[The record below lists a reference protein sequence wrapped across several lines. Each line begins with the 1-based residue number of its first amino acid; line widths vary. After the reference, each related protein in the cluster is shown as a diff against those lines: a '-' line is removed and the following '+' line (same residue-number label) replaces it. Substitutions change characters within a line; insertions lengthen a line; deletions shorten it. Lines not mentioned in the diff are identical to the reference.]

1 MSDVQMVIV
10 MEDEDKAALLNWYD
24 AAAVTANE
32 FTDACVQILVEQYG
46 AIREQVHR
54 DIFFDSAISK
64 QMHGTAL
71 PEPVEAVKK
80 AIQTWQDH
88 LLGL

>member
-1 MSDVQMVIV
+1 MVIV
-10 MEDEDKAALLNWYD
+10 MPEEERAALLNWWD

-32 FTDACVQILVEQYG
+32 FTDACVQILVEQHG

-54 DIFFDSAISK
+54 DIFFDAAISK
-64 QMHGTAL
+64 QMHGTPL
-71 PEPVEAVKK
+71 PEPAEAVKK
-80 AIQTWQDH
+80 SIQTWRDD

>member
-10 MEDEDKAALLNWYD
+10 MEEEDKAALLNWYD
-24 AAAVTANE
+24 AAAQRANE
-32 FTDACVQILVEQYG
+32 FTDACVQILVEKYG
-46 AIREQVHR
+46 AYRGGINR

-71 PEPVEAVKK
+71 PEPAEAVKK
-80 AIQTWQDH
+80 AIQTWRDH

>member
-10 MEDEDKAALLNWYD
+10 MPEAEKLALINWYD
-24 AAAVTANE
+24 AAAVTANA
-32 FTDACVQILVEQYG
+32 FTDACVNLLVEQHG
-46 AIREQVHR
+46 AIREQINR

-64 QMHGTAL
+64 QMHGTPL
-71 PEPVEAVKK
+71 PTPEKAVAK
-80 AIQTWQDH
+80 AIRTWRDD